1 MDPKPKV
8 HHRRPPLEIHVSKE
22 HQTLPNFNREPQI
35 LVEATNQ
42 PLSSNTSTVDT
53 TTAQPSPLI
62 EKKRNPVIHDG
73 CIFLFNSPIF
83 RDIYIRF
90 FKTTSI
96 HLGYKDSTWFYMNHI
111 DQSVFLSELEAF
123 GQFKMSRINEFKEVV
138 QKIVRES
145 MNREPIVVKKET
157 ASTIHTVLSQLNFE
171 NIPMEKNE
179 STGKKQERFPIEMT
193 WDVIHLMFWVSD
205 MMFKSHYLKHLSD
218 ISKKIVLSIPNFV
231 NYHIDIP
238 DYHEMISHTELYEPI
253 ALLFSK
259 ALSGTEER
267 RTQWKQYQKKEYDRV
282 YNKLMIA
289 ISSSIE
295 FTSTQGGI
303 GSNRIR
309 FHVNHYMDQK
319 IKHGPF

>member
-1 MDPKPKV
+1 
-8 HHRRPPLEIHVSKE
+8 
-22 HQTLPNFNREPQI
+22 
-35 LVEATNQ
+35 
-42 PLSSNTSTVDT
+42 
-53 TTAQPSPLI
+53 
-62 EKKRNPVIHDG
+62 
-73 CIFLFNSPIF
+73 
-83 RDIYIRF
+83 
-90 FKTTSI
+90 
-96 HLGYKDSTWFYMNHI
+96 
-111 DQSVFLSELEAF
+111 
-123 GQFKMSRINEFKEVV
+123 
-138 QKIVRES
+138 
-145 MNREPIVVKKET
+145 
-157 ASTIHTVLSQLNFE
+157 
-171 NIPMEKNE
+171 MEKNE